1 MTEMHFHIN
10 PTREQFKQL
19 HELDGDQPLA
29 MLNLLR
35 FREQA
40 QYVDDGLPEAGMG
53 LSGRQAYERY
63 SQCAEAAFRR
73 AGGRQLWIGQPVAGV
88 IGPEGEQ
95 WDLAFVAWYASPSA
109 FVTMVKSEEYQQ
121 AARHRTAALL
131 DSRLIACRTLRAGS
145 SFTPVTD

>member
-1 MTEMHFHIN
+1 MTDTQFHVN

-19 HELDGDQPLA
+19 LGLDADQPLA

-40 QYVDDGLPEAGMG
+40 HYVGDALPESGMS
-53 LSGRQAYERY
+53 LSGRQAYERC
-63 SQCAEAAFRR
+63 SQCAESAFRR
-73 AGGRQLWIGQPVAGV
+73 AGGRQLWIGQPVVGV
-88 IGPEGEQ
+88 IGPEAGQ
-95 WDLAFVAWYASPSA
+95 WDLAFIAWYASPSA

-145 SFTPVTD
+145 SFSPVTD